1 MGRIIGEGVKGEIMV
16 EYKYFN
22 RVYNEVTNKNFSD
35 SFIFLKMIGMIM
47 AITLLFVFTTMTKIV
62 AKDT

>member
-1 MGRIIGEGVKGEIMV
+1 MV

-47 AITLLFVFTTMTKIV
+47 AITLLFVFITMTKIV